1 MEIKMN
7 FTKNEMATIEKLHKA
22 YNQAFGRDDHYEV
35 TGPVRFSVNHMRGEA
50 TVTLAFNEFSTCDIM
65 DIAIRNSHLVKSLGA
80 TAKALFE
87 LGKSTLNILEGEL
100 KSVCAKYK
108 EKPKA
113 QETSEKKPFGSF
125 VSKEDI
131 DEMNN
136 KAA

>member
-50 TVTLAFNEFSTCDIM
+50 TVILAFNELFTCDIM
-65 DIAIRNSHLVKSLGA
+65 GIAIRNRHLIKSFGA

-87 LGKSTLNILEGEL
+87 LARSTVNILEGEL
-100 KSVCAKYK
+100 KSVCDKYK
-108 EKPKA
+108 DKPKA
-113 QETSEKKPFGSF
+113 QENDEKPFGSF

-131 DEMNN
+131 DAMND

>member
-7 FTKNEMATIEKLHKA
+7 FTKNEMNTIEKLHKV
-22 YNQAFGRDDHYEV
+22 YNQTFGRDDHYEV

-50 TVTLAFNEFSTCDIM
+50 TVTLAFNEFFTCDLLG
-65 DIAIRNSHLVKSLGA
+65 IAIRNRHLITSLGA

-87 LGKSTLNILEGEL
+87 LGRSTLNILEGEL

-108 EKPKA
+108 DKPKA
-113 QETSEKKPFGSF
+113 QETNEEKPFGSF

-131 DEMNN
+131 DEMND